1 MGCIS
6 TQAEQVYSMK
16 WVFLFCLLGLFL
28 AIGLGCS
35 GVPRVTD
42 SAAGFRAIRAE
53 MEARSTVVVGSPAE
67 RQGIERLKLFLSRID
82 ADSVRSQTLTVYA
95 PDAYLNDTLVSRRGA
110 TNIQTYFQATV
121 EAAESITANIEDVT
135 RSADGFYYVRW
146 TMDVRMKKVA
156 AGETIRTLG
165 ITLVR
170 FDDQGRVLIHQDYWD
185 SAAGLWDHVPGIGRG
200 IRWIKGRLE
209 Q

>member
-1 MGCIS
+1 
-6 TQAEQVYSMK
+6 MK
-16 WVFLFCLLGLFL
+16 WVFLICLDGLFL
-28 AIGLGCS
+28 FIGLGCS

-42 SAAGFRAIRAE
+42 SAAALRAIRAE
-53 MEARSTVVVGSPAE
+53 MEARPTVAVGSPAE

-82 ADSVRSQTLTVYA
+82 AESVRNNTLSVYA
-95 PDAYLNDTLVSRRGA
+95 PDAYLNDTLVSRRGSS
-110 TNIQTYFQATV
+110 NIQSYFLATV
-121 EAAESITANIEDVT
+121 EAAETITANIEDVT

-185 SAAGLWDHVPGIGRG
+185 SAAGLWDHVPGLGRG

-209 Q
+209 N

>member
-1 MGCIS
+1 
-6 TQAEQVYSMK
+6 MK
-16 WVFLFCLLGLFL
+16 WVFLCALGVVCW
-28 AIGLGCS
+28 AIGLGCTPL
-35 GVPRVTD
+35 PRVTD
-42 SAAGFRAIRAE
+42 STAALRAVRTE
-53 MEARSTVVVGSPAE
+53 MEQRPTVAPGSAAE
-67 RQGIERLKLFLSRID
+67 RQGIERLKTFLSKID
-82 ADSVRSQTLTVYA
+82 ADSVRTRTSQVYA

-110 TNIQTYFQATV
+110 TAIQTYFMTTV
-121 EAAESITANIEDVT
+121 EAAESITAQIEDVS
-135 RSADGFYYVRW
+135 RSADGYYYVRW

-165 ITLVR
+165 LSLIR

-209 Q
+209 P

>member
-1 MGCIS
+1 
-6 TQAEQVYSMK
+6 MK
-16 WVFLFCLLGLFL
+16 WVFLICLGGLFL
-28 AIGLGCS
+28 FIGLGCS

-42 SAAGFRAIRAE
+42 SAATLRAIRAE
-53 MEARSTVVVGSPAE
+53 MEARPTVAVGSPAE

-82 ADSVRSQTLTVYA
+82 AESVRNNTLSVYA
-95 PDAYLNDTLVSRRGA
+95 PDAYLNDTLVSRRGSS
-110 TNIQTYFQATV
+110 NIQSYFLATV

-185 SAAGLWDHVPGIGRG
+185 SAAGLWDHVLGLGRG

-209 Q
+209 N

>member
-1 MGCIS
+1 M
-6 TQAEQVYSMK
+6 
-16 WVFLFCLLGLFL
+16 
-28 AIGLGCS
+28 
-35 GVPRVTD
+35 PRVTD
-42 SAAGFRAIRAE
+42 SAAAFRAVRAE
-53 MEARSTVVVGSPAE
+53 MEARPTVVVGSPAE

-82 ADSVRSQTLTVYA
+82 AESVRNNTVSVYA

-110 TNIQTYFQATV
+110 SNIQTYFLATV

-209 Q
+209 H

>member
-1 MGCIS
+1 MGCVS
-6 TQAEQVYSMK
+6 TQAEQVDPMK
-16 WVFLFCLLGLFL
+16 WVFLFCLCVLFL
-28 AIGLGCS
+28 VIGLGCS

-42 SAAGFRAIRAE
+42 STAGFRAIRAE
-53 MEARSTVVVGSPAE
+53 MEARPTVAAGSPAE

-82 ADSVRSQTLTVYA
+82 AESVRSQTLTVYA

>member
-1 MGCIS
+1 
-6 TQAEQVYSMK
+6 MK
-16 WVFLFCLLGLFL
+16 WVFLFCLCGLFL
-28 AIGLGCS
+28 VIGLGCS

-42 SAAGFRAIRAE
+42 SAAGFRVVRAE
-53 MEARSTVVVGSPAE
+53 MEARPTVVVGSPAE

-82 ADSVRSQTLTVYA
+82 ADSVRSQTLAVYA

-165 ITLVR
+165 MTLVR

>member
-1 MGCIS
+1 
-6 TQAEQVYSMK
+6 MK
-16 WVFLFCLLGLFL
+16 WFFLFCLCGLFL
-28 AIGLGCS
+28 LIGLGCS

-53 MEARSTVVVGSPAE
+53 MEARPTVVVGSPAE

-165 ITLVR
+165 MTLVR

-185 SAAGLWDHVPGIGRG
+185 SAAGL
-200 IRWIKGRLE
+200 
-209 Q
+209 